1 MVRIRWRYCNYI
13 LNVCSITPT
22 LAIIEKRI
30 AKLLQNCTIKSKRSF
45 LWKDERFI
53 LLSFNFLF
61 ISYNFLRRLLKDVLD
76 HWNRTDAFNSF
87 FEKVKYCWQ
96 ICVKKFLFQ
105 EKVLS
110 ELTIFENEGMLNN
123 GNIQYK
129 LLTISVSF
137 YSLSLQDT
145 MIYEMCILI
154 GIYII
159 YTCWCNRKSLKSIGH
174 ILIFP

>member
-1 MVRIRWRYCNYI
+1 MERWALHSLIFQFPFYFTQ
-13 LNVCSITPT
+13 LP
-22 LAIIEKRI
+22 EK
-30 AKLLQNCTIKSKRSF
+30 TI
-45 LWKDERFI
+45 
-53 LLSFNFLF
+53 
-61 ISYNFLRRLLKDVLD
+61 KDVLD

-159 YTCWCNRKSLKSIGH
+159 YTCWYYVTLEVWKVLAIS
-174 ILIFP
+174 

>member
-61 ISYNFLRRLLKDVLD
+61 ISHNFLRRLLKTFLIIEIEQMLSTVFSKSKILLT
-76 HWNRTDAFNSF
+76 NLCK
-87 FEKVKYCWQ
+87 KVF
-96 ICVKKFLFQ
+96 VSG
-105 EKVLS
+105 KVLS

-159 YTCWCNRKSLKSIGH
+159 YTCWCNRTTLH
-174 ILIFP
+174 